1 MKEKFNSIKEQVL
14 NAVEQCEPLKIVGG
28 NSKAFLGRTTTGALV
43 DVSTYSGVISYEPTE
58 LFITARAGTLLSDI
72 NTTLSENGQMLA
84 FDPPN
89 VTDKTTIGGVV
100 ATGLSGSRR
109 PYSGSVRDY
118 ILGIRCI
125 NGLGKDLSFGGQVMK
140 NVAGYD
146 LSRLMTGAF
155 GTLGIILEVS
165 LKVVPTPETEITCC
179 DSMTKEKALAT
190 MRGLSAQAIPISAS
204 CYDGEVLYV
213 RLSGNENSVKA
224 TSKKIDLDKEEQSQ
238 NYWDEL
244 RDYKAPIFNTDINTW
259 RISIPTTINLGIGDD
274 PYLVDWGGGLYWLN
288 SERPAKEIFDLARD
302 AGGSAM
308 LFRGTVQDQEIFQ
321 PLSKGL
327 LSLHKG
333 LKKAFDPHGILNP
346 GKMYASL

>member
-1 MKEKFNSIKEQVL
+1 MKDQFRFIKEHVVE
-14 NAVEQCEPLKIVGG
+14 AVEQSKPLKIVGG
-28 NSKAFLGRTTTGALV
+28 NSKAFLGRGVTGTV
-43 DVSTYSGVISYEPTE
+43 VNTSPYSGVISYEPTE
-58 LFITARAGTLLSDI
+58 LYITVRAGTLLSDI
-72 NTTLSENGQMLA
+72 KSILTENGQMLA
-84 FDPPN
+84 FDPPG

-109 PYSGSVRDY
+109 PYSGAVRDY

-155 GTLGIILEVS
+155 GTLGIILDIS
-165 LKVVPTPETEITCC
+165 LKVAPIPEVEISCC
-179 DSMTKEKALAT
+179 QSMTKEKALT
-190 MRGLSAQAIPISAS
+190 KMQRLSSQAIPLSAS

-224 TSKKIDLDKEEQSQ
+224 TSKKIGLDNEAQGQ
-238 NYWDEL
+238 TFWDEL
-244 RDYKAPIFNTDINTW
+244 RDYKSPIFNTDLNVW
-259 RISIPTTINLGIGDD
+259 RISVPTTSKLEVGEESFLI
-274 PYLVDWGGGLYWLN
+274 DWGGGLYWLN
-288 SERPAKEIFDLARD
+288 SERPAKEIFNLARE

-308 LFRGTVQDQEIFQ
+308 LFRGVVQDQELFQ